1 MADSLLRGGID
12 EVPVYRDDGC
22 ACVAGASGDHRPG
35 TCNGACNG
43 NGGRGGTNL
52 DLDGDGGGERE
63 HALGPAHDGAH
74 VRRGGSM
81 DVEAPTPGPTDK
93 EDPMLIDGA
102 GGGSGGGGGGDG
114 PVSEG
119 GGPTNPAADG
129 TADGPDDS
137 PPSPQP
143 LRSPSAA
150 PRPSGPPPGSAD
162 DLTLPRRDAMS
173 LEPPATGAGDAH
185 GDAPKRVAAG
195 RRAGQA
201 LSAASHVVVG
211 RARRQIAAF
220 LKSHRADE
228 VVPDESLVVIV
239 ERGLVLKRA
248 FLALREHGAFCGWW
262 VRARWL
268 GGGGGRRVTGKG
280 ASYFWGRGR
289 CVGDTVSPSLYRT
302 TRSACPRA
310 HASCLRLHGMT
321 DFLFASVVSLCLL
334 CFVRS
339 PALPSID

>member
-248 FLALREHGAFCGWW
+248 FLALREHGAFCGGW

-268 GGGGGRRVTGKG
+268 GGGGARRVTGKG
-280 ASYFWGRGR
+280 ASYFWAGVGVSAIRSAPLCTGLRVPPVRGR
-289 CVGDTVSPSLYRT
+289 
-302 TRSACPRA
+302 TRAA
-310 HASCLRLHGMT
+310 
-321 DFLFASVVSLCLL
+321 
-334 CFVRS
+334 
-339 PALPSID
+339 